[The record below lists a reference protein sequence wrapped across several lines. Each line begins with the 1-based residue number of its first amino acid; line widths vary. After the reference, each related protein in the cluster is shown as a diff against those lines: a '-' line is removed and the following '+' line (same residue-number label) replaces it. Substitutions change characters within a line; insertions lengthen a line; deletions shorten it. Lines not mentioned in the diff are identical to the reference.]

1 MLLALSLLLLAGVL
15 AVFAPALAEWLHP
28 ADTVALPIAA
38 AYVED
43 QHRAAPAYRAWRAEH
58 RPARASPYLYN
69 DGYDDQADL
78 APMYADT
85 DVSVPA
91 STRLRA
97 FYSEHQV
104 WLEPGVTVED
114 WVYGR
119 AVVALADTY
128 LSGSVEAA
136 ERVHLVSSAHFERLH
151 APVVQFGPEVA
162 SAEAPY
168 PLVLFETEAT
178 HSLRPLVT
186 GTVVVPEGC
195 LLDEDL
201 VATGDLHLGAGVR
214 VRGSVKAGGRL
225 VLDRGAV
232 VEGNAFAAG
241 DLVLGPHARVYG
253 VASSEADV
261 YAATGVRVGL
271 PDRLATLTGEHL
283 RVAPGVTVHG
293 TVWAR
298 REGLLEGRHVRR
310 AA

>member
-1 MLLALSLLLLAGVL
+1 MLLALSLLLLAGLL
-15 AVFAPALAEWLHP
+15 AVFAPAIAEWLRP

-43 QHRAAPAYRAWRAEH
+43 QHRAAPAYRAWRAQH
-58 RPARASPYLYN
+58 RVPRSSPYTG
-69 DGYDDQADL
+69 DHDDQRDL
-78 APMYADT
+78 APMHADT

-91 STRLRA
+91 ATRLRA
-97 FYSEHQV
+97 FYSEQQV

-119 AVVALADTY
+119 AVVALADTH

-151 APVVQFGPEVA
+151 APVVQFGPQTQVP
-162 SAEAPY
+162 EAPY

-186 GTVVVPEGC
+186 GTVVVPERC

-201 VATGDLHLGAGVR
+201 VVTGDLHVGAGAR
-214 VRGSVKAGGRL
+214 VRGSVKAGGKL

-298 REGLLEGRHVRR
+298 REGILEGHR
-310 AA
+310 ARQAA